1 MIEESKQSVFVCFL
15 SGKADSSSSE
25 SSTPSPSTHTT
36 WQGQCW
42 THLFSYAV
50 YRSLRS
56 ALLGVCVYSLFLCL
70 QPLQV
75 YQCLWAAEAEAHT
88 SGQTGACFSP
98 SLLFCFSV
106 STAWRRS
113 RCRIPSLSLSF
124 TFITC
129 RYLSFGA
136 DQLSFTVASNFD
148 QQLLNAGGCPLHQWP
163 LRLAEIVWQT
173 HKSLQSPF
181 FFLSFTLD
189 IQQG

>member
-50 YRSLRS
+50 YRSVRS

-75 YQCLWAAEAEAHT
+75 YQCLWAAEAEAHI
-88 SGQTGACFSP
+88 SGQTGECFSP

-113 RCRIPSLSLSF
+113 RCRIPSLSLLLSLPAG
-124 TFITC
+124 TFPLVPTGSHS
-129 RYLSFGA
+129 LSPRT
-136 DQLSFTVASNFD
+136 LTSSCWTLVAAHCTND
-148 QQLLNAGGCPLHQWP
+148 L
-163 LRLAEIVWQT
+163 
-173 HKSLQSPF
+173 
-181 FFLSFTLD
+181 
-189 IQQG
+189 